1 MNIGLFDVDSHNF
14 PNLALMKISA
24 YHKQNGGSFE
34 MRSDDFNRNY
44 NLPYDGKF
52 ETCNGVYD
60 SYKLALQ
67 VAEQYTAREL
77 KRLQEYNEKFGT
89 THVAAFKI
97 EHDPKSN

>member
-1 MNIGLFDVDSHNF
+1 
-14 PNLALMKISA
+14 
-24 YHKQNGGSFE
+24 

-44 NLPYDGKF
+44 NLPYDEKF

-60 SYKLALQ
+60 NYKLALQ

>member
-1 MNIGLFDVDSHNF
+1 
-14 PNLALMKISA
+14 
-24 YHKQNGGSFE
+24 
-34 MRSDDFNRNY
+34 MRTAIIAKTAAR
-44 NLPYDGKF
+44 LKCVRTILTAITF

>member
-1 MNIGLFDVDSHNF
+1 
-14 PNLALMKISA
+14 
-24 YHKQNGGSFE
+24 

-77 KRLQEYNEKFGT
+77 KRLQEYNEKFGAA
-89 THVAAFKI
+89 HVAAFKI